1 VFFKKG
7 YSLVKKLLIVRHAER
22 PIIPPSEV
30 GNEVMLTE
38 QGKLDSRLF
47 GQHLTQPVL
56 SIKTSP
62 IARCRQTAELI
73 AAEVDIAHSDIE
85 ATTELGDPGFI
96 IEDGLL
102 AWVHWQDKGHEA
114 VNQHLLTGSEKW
126 LGFVDLELG
135 VKSLCSQI
143 KTLLIQ
149 SKLGTHVWVTH
160 DTILATLASRTRGK
174 PLSLSEW
181 PEFLGYL
188 EISLSITNELE
199 FCYQEKPIYKKDA
212 II

>member
-1 VFFKKG
+1 M
-7 YSLVKKLLIVRHAER
+7 KKLLIVRHAER

-47 GQHLTQPVL
+47 GQLITQPVI
-56 SIKTSP
+56 SVRTSP
-62 IARCRQTAELI
+62 IGRCRQTAELI
-73 AAEVDIAHSDIE
+73 AAEVGIKNLDIE
-85 ATTELGDPGFI
+85 TTTELGDPGFI
-96 IEDGLL
+96 IEDGAL
-102 AWVHWQDKGHEA
+102 AWVHWQEKGHSA
-114 VNQHLLTGSEKW
+114 VNQYLLTGSEKW

-143 KTLLIQ
+143 KNLLIQ

-160 DTILATLASRTRGK
+160 DTILATLASRTLGK

-188 EISLSITNELE
+188 EISLSVTNELE
-199 FCYQEKPIYKKDA
+199 FCYQAKPTY
-212 II
+212 

>member
-1 VFFKKG
+1 
-7 YSLVKKLLIVRHAER
+7 VKKLLIVRHAER

-47 GQHLTQPVL
+47 GQLITQPVI
-56 SIKTSP
+56 SVRTSP
-62 IARCRQTAELI
+62 IGRCRQTAELI
-73 AAEVDIAHSDIE
+73 AAEVGIKNLDIE
-85 ATTELGDPGFI
+85 TTTELGDPGFI
-96 IEDGLL
+96 IEDGAL
-102 AWVHWQDKGHEA
+102 AWVHWQEKGHSA
-114 VNQHLLTGSEKW
+114 VNQYLLTGSEKW

-143 KTLLIQ
+143 KNLLIQ

-160 DTILATLASRTRGK
+160 DTILATLASRTLGK

-188 EISLSITNELE
+188 EISLSVTNELE
-199 FCYQEKPIYKKDA
+199 FCYQAKPTY
-212 II
+212 

>member
-1 VFFKKG
+1 M
-7 YSLVKKLLIVRHAER
+7 KKLLIVRHAAR

-30 GNEVMLTE
+30 GNEVKLTE

-47 GQHLTQPVL
+47 GQQIAQPVL

-62 IARCRQTAELI
+62 IGRCRQTAELI
-73 AAEVDIAHSDIE
+73 AAEVGIKNSDIE
-85 ATTELGDPGFI
+85 TTTELGDPGFI
-96 IEDGLL
+96 IEDGAL
-102 AWVHWQDKGHEA
+102 AWVHWREKGHSD

-160 DTILATLASRTRGK
+160 DTILATLASRTLGK

-181 PEFLGYL
+181 PEFLGHL
-188 EISLSITNELE
+188 EISLSITNDLE
-199 FCYQEKPIYKKDA
+199 FCYQAKPTY
-212 II
+212 